1 MGGVGQLFCTHRQAK
16 TTDLETENDKAA
28 MQKKD
33 HMFLAI
39 KAGGGDGEETE
50 RDRLREEE
58 RGRENDENGKLA
70 K

>member
-39 KAGGGDGEETE
+39 KAWGGDGEETE
-50 RDRLREEE
+50 RETD
-58 RGRENDENGKLA
+58 
-70 K
+70 

>member
-28 MQKKD
+28 MPKKD

-39 KAGGGDGEETE
+39 KAGGGGGEETE
-50 RDRLREEE
+50 RERQIE
-58 RGRENDENGKLA
+58 RGGERERE
-70 K
+70 